1 MIGLGLGLGMERE
14 DNTGMVGGDACEM
27 DVKGVVKQQASNNN
41 RDIVVVNIFC
51 QRRTNRQERK
61 EKIGKIRLNAK

>member
-1 MIGLGLGLGMERE
+1 MERE

-41 RDIVVVNIFC
+41 RDIVAVNIFC
-51 QRRTNRQERK
+51 QRDKTNKQARK
-61 EKIGKIRLNAK
+61 GKIRLNAK